1 MSNMSDLSIALKST
15 EKSCTFSLS
24 DTPLIRNVYVYPDRK
39 KKKKKKRYSFNIIR
53 TKFIRYAS
61 YTKLSWTVDSPII
74 SFKLIDFCFI
84 NKQITIDTI
93 VVQA

>member
-15 EKSCTFSLS
+15 EKSCTFFLS
-24 DTPLIRNVYVYPDRK
+24 DTPLIRNVDVYPDR
-39 KKKKKKRYSFNIIR
+39 KKKKKRYSFNIIR

>member
-39 KKKKKKRYSFNIIR
+39 KKKD
-53 TKFIRYAS
+53 TP
-61 YTKLSWTVDSPII
+61 LI
-74 SFKLIDFCFI
+74 SLEPNSSDMLPTQ
-84 NKQITIDTI
+84 N
-93 VVQA
+93 

>member
-39 KKKKKKRYSFNIIR
+39 KKKKKRYTFNIIR

-61 YTKLSWTVDSPII
+61 YTKLSWTADSPII

>member
-39 KKKKKKRYSFNIIR
+39 KKKKKD
-53 TKFIRYAS
+53 TP
-61 YTKLSWTVDSPII
+61 LI
-74 SFKLIDFCFI
+74 SLEPNSSDMLPTQ
-84 NKQITIDTI
+84 N
-93 VVQA
+93 